1 MGSPNVLPGA
11 SGPSASA
18 LLLQAQRRHA
28 DLRLDEAE
36 RLYRQVLAL
45 APDHPVAMGLL
56 ALILLDPPDERDSE
70 AEAEALLR
78 RRLALTPQDGGS
90 LYGLA
95 RLFARRGDDA
105 GAAALFERA
114 AAALPHLAPA
124 QNEWGVCLMR
134 LGRPDAALAALDR
147 AIALDPTYAAAHGN
161 RAAALQA
168 LGRAAAAIDAQLTV
182 LALTPTEDGPA
193 RAASVKAI
201 LAFAKQAGRLERAE
215 TVARREHALRPG
227 DADMVELLAEVLE
240 QIRRADEAQDL
251 RNSHARRMGLSL
263 GGAASAKAPTL
274 LLLGAVGAGHVPLRY
289 LVDSRAFRTLSISLL
304 SPDQA
309 DAPLGRVNLDR
320 LKRADAVFNT
330 VGDADRDGGQLAAVA
345 RLCEALGKPVINP
358 PDKLAS
364 TSRAEAQALFAGVA
378 DLIVP
383 SVRRASAAALAALPI
398 TRPILAR
405 PVGDHGGENL
415 ARLRDE
421 ADKTAYLAGAPA
433 ERLFLTDFHD
443 FRSADGA
450 WRKYR
455 LIFVD
460 RQVFPYHVAVG
471 DDWLV
476 HYWRADTGRS
486 AAKQAE
492 EEAFFE
498 DWRGVFG
505 PRAAAAVEA
514 VAQRLDLDYG
524 GVDCALTQDGRLLL
538 FEANACILLHLDET
552 RRDFPY
558 KHRHVPKIRQAFTD
572 MVLRRAGRAAQA

>member
-1 MGSPNVLPGA
+1 MGSQTPLPGA
-11 SGPSASA
+11 SALSPAA

-36 RLYRQVLAL
+36 RLYRQVLGRE
-45 APDHPVAMGLL
+45 PDHPVAMGLL

-70 AEAEALLR
+70 AEAEALLKR
-78 RRLALTPQDGGS
+78 HLALAPQDGGS

-95 RLFARRGDDA
+95 RLCARRGDDA
-105 GAAALFERA
+105 EAAALFERA
-114 AAALPHLAPA
+114 ASALPHLAPA
-124 QNEWGVCLMR
+124 QNEWGVCLLR
-134 LGRPDAALAALDR
+134 LGRPDEALAALDR
-147 AIALDPTYAAAHGN
+147 AVALDPAYAAAHGN
-161 RAAALQA
+161 RAAALWA
-168 LGRAAAAIDAQLTV
+168 LGRASAATDAQLTV
-182 LALTPTEDGPA
+182 LALTPTEDGRG

-201 LAFAKQAGRLERAE
+201 IAFAKQAGQLERAE
-215 TVARREHALRPG
+215 TVARREFALRPG
-227 DADMVELLAEVLE
+227 DADMVELLAEILE
-240 QIRRADEAQDL
+240 QTHQADEAQDL
-251 RNSHARRMGLSL
+251 RNSHARRMGLTL

-309 DAPLGRVNLDR
+309 DAPLGRVDFDR
-320 LKRADAVFNT
+320 LRQADAVFNT
-330 VGDADRDGGQLAAVA
+330 LGDADRDGGQLDAVA
-345 RLCEALGKPVINP
+345 RLCESLGKPVINP
-358 PDKLAS
+358 PAKLPGA
-364 TSRAEAQALFAGVA
+364 SRAEAQALFAGVP

-383 SVRRASAAALAALPI
+383 AVRRSSAAALAATPLQ
-398 TRPILAR
+398 RPILAR

-415 ARLRDE
+415 IRLRDE
-421 ADKTAYLAGAPA
+421 ADKAAYLSAEPA

-460 RQVFPYHVAVG
+460 RQVFPYHLAVG

-505 PRAAAAVEA
+505 AGAARAVETI
-514 VAQRLDLDYG
+514 AQRLDLDYG

-538 FEANACILLHLDET
+538 FEANACILLHLDES
-552 RRDFPY
+552 RREFPY
-558 KHRHVPKIRQAFTD
+558 KHRHVPRIRQAFTD
-572 MVLRRAGRAAQA
+572 MVLRRAGRAAEA